1 MTTLFDAYDLAG
13 RPLRNRVVMAPMTR
27 ARAPGNVPNAAT
39 VRYYAQRASAGLI
52 VTEGTPISPEG
63 NGFVDCPGIWN
74 DTQVAAWRDVTD
86 AVHDLGGTIF
96 TQIWHVG
103 RMSHVSLQP
112 GGAAPVSSTTAQ
124 AAKSS
129 AFGYDEHGQ
138 PAFVTASK
146 PHALSLDEIAR
157 VIEDFANAAQN
168 AVDAGFDGV
177 EIHGA
182 NGYLVEQFIN
192 GAVNDRTDAY
202 GGDTVENRARFAL
215 AVVDACIAR
224 IGRERVGIRLSPFGR
239 LHELGD
245 FDGEAD
251 TFLYLARE
259 LGARGIAYVHIMDQA
274 SRGAPAMPAGFL
286 ERFRAAYRSETRGTS
301 GATLILAGGL
311 DFQKASALLASGT
324 IDLAAFGA
332 PYIANPDL
340 VERFRHGW
348 AIAKVDASTYYGG
361 DAHGY
366 TDYPHYTGD
375 AAHDSVNEAAH
386 DVTA

>member
-13 RPLRNRVVMAPMTR
+13 RPLRNRVAMAPMTR
-27 ARAPGNVPNAAT
+27 ARAPGHVPNEET

-74 DTQVAAWRDVTD
+74 DAQVAAWRHVTD

-112 GGAAPVSSTTAQ
+112 GGAAPVSSTSTQ

-129 AFGYDEHGQ
+129 AFGYDDHGQ
-138 PAFVTASK
+138 PAFVTASQ
-146 PHALSLDEIAR
+146 PHALTLDEIAR

-168 AVDAGFDGV
+168 AVAAGFDGV

-202 GGDTVENRARFAL
+202 GGDSVENRARFAL

-245 FDGEAD
+245 FEGEAE

-286 ERFRAAYRSETRGTS
+286 ERFREAYRG
-301 GATLILAGGL
+301 TLILAGGL
-311 DFQKASALLASGT
+311 DFQKASTLIGNGT

-340 VERFRHGW
+340 VERLRHGW
-348 AIAKVDASTYYGG
+348 AIAKVDQRTYYGG
-361 DAHGY
+361 DARGY

-375 AAHDSVNEAAH
+375 VADERADERAH
-386 DVTA
+386 DVVA